1 MWGIA
6 RKVPSGPNNQ
16 PAVNTPT
23 SSLDRHKRITLL
35 FLKHSSLRSQPL
47 ENGTARGIA
56 RDLEDLG
63 GPFIRAAK
71 LLSVREDL
79 LPGTVLDAF
88 SAMEDHRLEDLE
100 AEPTEVIDRVVEEEL
115 GKKILRAFASF
126 HPVPAGFCG
135 IGQVHHATLHDG
147 RHVLVRIQRP
157 RLRKRI
163 VEDIDTLAQI
173 AAFLDHPTGSAPSD
187 FSRII
192 DRLRIELLRE
202 LDYRREE
209 SALNTLRDSLEG
221 RERLRVPTVIH
232 EFTSSRVL
240 TTEFIDGSEL
250 WAVPSGSDE
259 KSNRELSSQFLAGH
273 LDELLFHG
281 RVHPQPHL
289 ENLLLTS
296 GGELVISGA
305 AGSLTLTNNRRLL
318 LHHLLSGLCQRNPE
332 VTAEALIRISPA
344 TSAKRNHA
352 SFVAGLAPALAT
364 GPLPARFLAAVRVA
378 SRHGFPP
385 PVSICRVPDL
395 FGHLSAA
402 CGILCPAFDADA
414 FIAAYLRRHLTG
426 GGETT
431 VRFPTHTAA

>member
-1 MWGIA
+1 M
-6 RKVPSGPNNQ
+6 
-16 PAVNTPT
+16 NTPT

-35 FLKHSSLRSQPL
+35 FLKHSSRRSQPL
-47 ENGTARGIA
+47 ENESARCIA

-79 LPGTVLDAF
+79 LPATALDAF

-100 AEPTEVIDRVVEEEL
+100 AEPAEVIDHVIEEEL

-126 HPVPAGFCG
+126 HPVPSGFCG

-163 VEDIDTLAQI
+163 VEDLDTLAEI
-173 AAFLDHPTGSAPSD
+173 AAFLDHPTGRAPSD

-192 DRLRIELLRE
+192 DRLRVELLRE

-259 KSNRELSSQFLAGH
+259 KSNRELASQFLSGH

-289 ENLLLTS
+289 ENLLLTTE
-296 GGELVISGA
+296 GELVISGA
-305 AGSLTLTNNRRLL
+305 AGSLTLTNTRRLL

-332 VTAEALIRISPA
+332 ITAEALTRLTPP
-344 TSAKRNHA
+344 TSSMKGQG
-352 SFVAGLAPALAT
+352 GLVEELVPALAA
-364 GPLPARFLAAVRVA
+364 GSLPSRFLAAIRTA

-385 PVSICRVPDL
+385 PVSISRVADL
-395 FGHLSAA
+395 FTHLSAA
-402 CGILCPAFDADA
+402 CRILCPAFDADA